1 MDASPRWPLASWQL
15 RVTSALSHP
24 DSASAWNAG
33 LWPSP
38 LKRTGHL
45 KASSTH
51 DSWDSLHGWGM
62 GQGLVFH
69 TALQLSSL
77 PGKEGRNCQSQEW
90 GSLSE
95 SKQRTWEVAE
105 ERFSLL
111 LSLAWADACFETR
124 RQTHNKKSASLP
136 PRSIYFPLTNS
147 DFIFLPVQN
156 FFSFSFKLSPGQRGK
171 RLFAHVLICQTRHC
185 HALTTILGTSP
196 CLPRLQ
202 PKGNFPT
209 QLSPS
214 PNTLF

>member
-1 MDASPRWPLASWQL
+1 MDACPRWPLASWQL

-24 DSASAWNAG
+24 DSASTWNAG

-38 LKRTGHL
+38 LKRTRHL
-45 KASSTH
+45 KASKSH
-51 DSWDSLHGWGM
+51 DWCFTQLCSSHPCMARKQGIARAMSEGPSPRANSVLERWLRRVFPFCFPWP
-62 GQGLVFH
+62 GQMPVLK
-69 TALQLSSL
+69 LE
-77 PGKEGRNCQSQEW
+77 GKHIIKIC
-90 GSLSE
+90 
-95 SKQRTWEVAE
+95 
-105 ERFSLL
+105 
-111 LSLAWADACFETR
+111 
-124 RQTHNKKSASLP
+124 LP
-136 PRSIYFPLTNS
+136 PSQIYLFPFDKQWFHFS
-147 DFIFLPVQN
+147 SRPEF

-171 RLFAHVLICQTRHC
+171 RLFAHVLICQTRHY